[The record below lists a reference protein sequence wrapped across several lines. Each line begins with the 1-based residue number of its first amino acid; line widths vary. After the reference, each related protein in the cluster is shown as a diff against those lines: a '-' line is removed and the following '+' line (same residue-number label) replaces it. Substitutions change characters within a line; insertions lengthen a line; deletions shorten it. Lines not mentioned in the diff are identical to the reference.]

1 MNCTGTIYSYISFSF
16 LVFHTISIFYINFH
30 KREREW
36 GGSPEKKILQ
46 WLGINIFT
54 TKMFFDSWKVSSLSL
69 GIINNKIHV
78 YFTLYHMTSTPPF
91 FFTNLPRFFLC
102 WNIKN
107 MFRNISVVYLFNF
120 LSLLFINMYS
130 FTYCANK
137 HPPPPFNRNY

>member
-16 LVFHTISIFYINFH
+16 LVFHTISIFDINFH

-91 FFTNLPRFFLC
+91 FFTNVPLKYQKHVSQYIL
-102 WNIKN
+102 
-107 MFRNISVVYLFNF
+107 VVYLFNF

-130 FTYCANK
+130 FRCCANK
-137 HPPPPFNRNY
+137 HPPFNRNY

>member
-16 LVFHTISIFYINFH
+16 LVFHTISIFDINFH

-36 GGSPEKKILQ
+36 GGGPEKKILQ

-78 YFTLYHMTSTPPF
+78 YFTFVPYDVNAPF
-91 FFTNLPRFFLC
+91 FLYKLTTLFSLLKYQKHVSQY
-102 WNIKN
+102 IL
-107 MFRNISVVYLFNF
+107 VVYLFNF

-130 FTYCANK
+130 FRYCANK
-137 HPPPPFNRNY
+137 HPPFNRNY

>member
-1 MNCTGTIYSYISFSF
+1 MYITWIEKKMNCTGTIYSYISFSF
-16 LVFHTISIFYINFH
+16 LVFHTISIFDINFH
-30 KREREW
+30 KRGREW
-36 GGSPEKKILQ
+36 GGSPKKKILQ

-91 FFTNLPRFFLC
+91 FFTNLPCSFLS

-107 MFRNISVVYLFNF
+107 ILVVYLFNF
-120 LSLLFINMYS
+120 LSFLFINMYS

-137 HPPPPFNRNY
+137 HPPL